1 MKRFVIKNA
10 DGTQQYVMPA
20 VHDTRKKAEN
30 TLMGYI
36 QNYNKFNE
44 EYLSLFDFVIE
55 VEECYEPS
63 KIIPDFERAKQAI
76 GFDVFILAKES
87 FCFRD
92 VEINYKHMTSLIA
105 MNQLLSIA
113 EAWNKLDEFV
123 PNLSDISQKKWH
135 PWFKYRTSENRFVYA
150 GVSLAPAVFD
160 FKLSFKT
167 KERAQQFGM
176 QFVDL
181 YNKIFL

>member
-63 KIIPDFERAKQAI
+63 KIIPDFERVI

-92 VEINYKHMTSLIA
+92 VEINYKQMMSLIA

-135 PWFKYRTSENRFVYA
+135 PWFKYRTSENKFVYA
-150 GVSLAPAVFD
+150 GVTAVFD

-167 KERAQQFGM
+167 KERAQQF
-176 QFVDL
+176 VDL

>member
-1 MKRFVIKNA
+1 MKKFFIVYK
-10 DGTQQYVMPA
+10 DGSQQTVMPA
-20 VHDTRKKAEN
+20 MHDTRKKAEEA
-30 TLMGYI
+30 LMGYI
-36 QNYNKFNE
+36 HHYNKFATN
-44 EYLSLFDFVIE
+44 YVSLFDFAIE
-55 VEECYEPS
+55 EEEYSEPNE
-63 KIIPDFERAKQAI
+63 IIQDFESAKRFI
-76 GFDVFILAKES
+76 GSGSFILAKNS
-87 FCFRD
+87 CNYAD
-92 VEINYKHMTSLIA
+92 VEFNIGHAGALIA
-105 MNQLLSIA
+105 LNQLLSIA

-135 PWFKYRTSENRFVYA
+135 PWFKYRTSEDRFVYA

-167 KERAQQFGM
+167 KERTQQFGM